1 MVPLRELP
9 DKKYGW
15 ILCYPSPT
23 KRSLEGRIR
32 ELSRLSIVALDFTG
46 PVELGSLHLLGK
58 GTSSVVV
65 IGITNSGKVALK
77 IRRVDSR
84 RKDTRN
90 EVRTLKLVN
99 GLNLGP
105 RILGSTR
112 NVISMELIG
121 GEAIIEWVESV
132 SGTGSIKRLKR
143 MILELLRQCQTL
155 DEAGIDH
162 GELSNLRKHVIIDGD
177 LVTLIDFESS
187 STSRR
192 TSNVTSAV
200 QYLFIG
206 GPLAPRLRK
215 VIRVR
220 DVQELLSALRKY
232 KRQRK
237 GTFAEILIALNLTK
251 K

>member
-1 MVPLRELP
+1 MIPLRKLL
-9 DKKYGW
+9 DKKYGS

-23 KRSLEGRIR
+23 KRSVEARIR
-32 ELSRLSIVALDFTG
+32 ELSRLSIVALDFAG
-46 PVELGSLHLLGK
+46 PVKLGSVHLLGK

-65 IGITNSGKVALK
+65 IGITKSGKVALK

-84 RKDTRN
+84 RRDTGK
-90 EVRTLKLVN
+90 EVRTLRLVN
-99 GLNLGP
+99 RLKLGP

-112 NVISMELIG
+112 NIISMELIG
-121 GEAIIEWVESV
+121 GKAIIEWVESLR
-132 SGTGSIKRLKR
+132 GIGSTKRLR
-143 MILELLRQCQTL
+143 GMIQELLRQCLVL
-155 DEAGIDH
+155 DGAGIDH

-187 STSRR
+187 STTRR

-206 GPLAPRLRK
+206 GPIASRLRR

-220 DVQELLSALRKY
+220 DPQELLWALRKY
-232 KRQRK
+232 KMQ
-237 GTFAEILIALNLTK
+237 GNGAFAEILIALNLIRR
-251 K
+251 